1 MALSPSRRNINI
13 ELINR
18 VRKIILSK
26 YNEMLEA
33 RNHYVSEG
41 GDVLI
46 TTALTDEEIEELVLT
61 ALEVARQPITW
72 RELRAIFAEIAGE
85 DRLRRI
91 LNKLKAEN
99 RIAELTKTRY
109 ALPQYVPAEDIEKI
123 KNPGILSKVLK
134 IKRAAT

>member
-1 MALSPSRRNINI
+1 MSPARRGINR

-18 VRKIILSK
+18 VRRIILAK
-26 YNEMLEA
+26 YNEMLRA
-33 RNHYVSEG
+33 RNHYVNES

-61 ALEVARQPITW
+61 ALEAARQPVTW

-123 KNPGILSKVLK
+123 KNPGIISKVLK
-134 IKRAAT
+134 IKRAVA

>member
-1 MALSPSRRNINI
+1 MSPTRRGLNI
-13 ELINR
+13 ELIRR
-18 VRKIILSK
+18 VREIILTK

-61 ALEVARQPITW
+61 ALEAARQPVTW

-91 LNKLKAEN
+91 LNKLKADN

-109 ALPQYVPAEDIEKI
+109 ALPQYVPTEDLEKI
-123 KNPGILSKVLK
+123 KNPGILSKVLR
-134 IKRAAT
+134 IKRAIA